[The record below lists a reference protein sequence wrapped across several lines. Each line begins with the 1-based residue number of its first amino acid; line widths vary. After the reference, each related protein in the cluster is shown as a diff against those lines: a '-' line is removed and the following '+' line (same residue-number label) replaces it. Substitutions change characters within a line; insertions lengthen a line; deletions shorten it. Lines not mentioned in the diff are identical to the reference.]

1 MLRELLARMIEVGRL
16 SVAIG
21 SEPSFT
27 IGAVP
32 IDMPQL
38 DVAIRL
44 KDRWAANPIWR
55 ARWLSNAARS
65 TASWS

>member
-1 MLRELLARMIEVGRL
+1 MMLRELLARMIEVGRL

-44 KDRWAANPIWR
+44 KDRWAANLLALDPEYQ
-55 ARWLSNAARS
+55 LGQC
-65 TASWS
+65 